1 VRDWAFRAITDSL
14 AVARG
19 ISDSLCPGA
28 PIYSSSGS
36 THNGTLMP
44 ILVVPPELRECY
56 DAGIPPMLQAIK
68 CRSEEL
74 DPEEDIRR

>member
-1 VRDWAFRAITDSL
+1 
-14 AVARG
+14 
-19 ISDSLCPGA
+19 
-28 PIYSSSGS
+28 
-36 THNGTLMP
+36 MP